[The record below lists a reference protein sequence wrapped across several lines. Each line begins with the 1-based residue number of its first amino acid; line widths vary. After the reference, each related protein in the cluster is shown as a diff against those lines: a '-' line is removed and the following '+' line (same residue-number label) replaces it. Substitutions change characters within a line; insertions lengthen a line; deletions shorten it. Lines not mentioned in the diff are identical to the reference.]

1 MRETYCVGMGSP
13 SHRPAV
19 THMPRGEKS
28 YTMRIR
34 CSVAPAWFCCA
45 LVASLLAPLHWVH
58 AQVYTFT
65 GNSGN
70 TSWTE
75 EQNWTLNGTTA
86 ETAPGI
92 LGNNGTALFDTAST
106 ATLPED
112 VVLDGLDFEAGARI
126 FTDGNAD
133 RTISLGTG
141 GLTVNSTSAPVVGN
155 ATADQRVTF
164 FLTGNQVWNISGAD
178 WAMNTA
184 NTVDANT
191 RAVEVNASSNLT
203 ITGNL
208 SGSGPLTKNGT
219 GTLIISGNNADSFTG
234 NVTILSGTLQ
244 LGNNGASG
252 SISASSSVVNDGT
265 LTINR
270 SDTSIFSNSISGS
283 GSFVKAGSGT
293 LTLNGT
299 NTYTGG
305 TALRS
310 GTLSL
315 TGGNAIPDSGNFTLQ
330 NATST
335 VLNIQ
340 QSETIGSLSGGGS
353 LGGGIS
359 IAPGQ
364 TLTVSQTTAGS
375 YSGSLSGTGSFI
387 KSGTAQTTLNGNN
400 TAFTGNFTVNSGVLN
415 IQNPSSFGSGPGITM
430 AAGTLLLGNN
440 TTGLRF
446 GRNATIAGS
455 STITI
460 GSNAAGAVSHS
471 MLDLSIGQ
479 QTLAVGGSGT
489 GPFGLLFENTSLTGN
504 ATFNVSSS
512 TTLTLNGSVSGS
524 FGLSKTGIGTLR
536 FNGANAYTGSTTLS
550 AGTLHLAAGSNTAS
564 AITLNGTV
572 ANAPTL
578 IGSGTA
584 SSSANLLA
592 NSTISPGDSSGSIG
606 TLTIGNLTL
615 GGNTTYIW
623 NFSNATSSPGTGW
636 DLVSTTNTTV
646 SANST
651 SRITI
656 DINGSPSGWGARD
669 SWSGTIIGIG
679 SGSNATFTSGNA
691 SVFSFDTSGFTG
703 RVVGD
708 WSVRSIPGALQLEYI
723 PSTVS
728 TWNATTS
735 GNWTTGFN
743 DPPRNGYS
751 LLFGNGGNITSTNDL
766 PAGDLTR
773 TQGITFN
780 ATAGNYTLNALTG
793 SSGSNAATALFMAG
807 DIANESESLQTIDL
821 ALSTNSSIAFESA
834 NTTGSLVFA
843 GGVVNNSTLRLTGS
857 GATTFSGNLT
867 GTGTATKSGSGM
879 LTITAQSFTN
889 NLTVTGG
896 NVTVGNGSSA
906 GSLPASVAL
915 NNSTSRILFHQDI
928 DSTHSGAIGGNGS
941 LTKNGSGTLTLNAS
955 QTYTGN
961 TTISSGTL
969 ALGSAGSLG
978 GGSYSG
984 NISNTGTLV
993 YSGTAS
999 QTFGGNI
1006 SGSGSL
1012 AVHAGT
1018 LILTAN
1024 NTSFSGPASILSGAT
1039 LQIGN
1044 GTTGNLSA
1052 SSGIS
1057 NNGTL
1062 IVNRTGSITLNNA
1075 ISGTGALTKNGAGTL
1090 VLTGGNTYTG
1100 ATTING
1106 GVLQLGSNGT
1116 TGSVSASSNFMNDG
1130 TLTINRSDSSAFPNS
1145 ISGTGSFIKAG
1156 SGNLTLNGT
1165 NTYTGGTTVSAGTL
1179 TLSGGSAIP
1188 DSSATS
1194 VNATLS
1200 VADSETIGS
1209 LSGNSTGS
1217 ISLGSQTLTVNQAAA
1232 GTYAGTITGSGGF
1245 AKSGAATLTLTAN
1258 STFTG
1263 TVSISSGTL
1272 QLGNNGTSG
1281 NFSASASFANSG
1293 TLTVNRSDSFTLANS
1308 ISGSGSFVKAGSGA
1322 LTLNGA
1328 AYNGTTT
1335 VSAGTLRVDGSLATS
1350 GATIQ
1355 SGATFSGNATV
1366 AGLVTLNSGATIS
1379 PGSGIGS
1386 TGTMSLNGGL
1396 SLNSGSTVRMD
1407 VFSTNGS
1414 SDRIAVAGSLQN
1426 AGSLVLETTQSM
1438 PGGSFTNN
1446 YTLFTASSFSGNW
1459 TSVSVNGTYTG
1470 SFSSAVSGIWTRN
1483 TGDGTLWSYNQNSG
1497 ILTVVPEPSV
1507 AALLGC
1513 GAAFLAWRRLRK
1525 RRA

>member
-1 MRETYCVGMGSP
+1 
-13 SHRPAV
+13 
-19 THMPRGEKS
+19 MPGGKKFRK
-28 YTMRIR
+28 MRIR
-34 CSVAPAWFCCA
+34 CRNAPWASYCA
-45 LVASLLAPLHWVH
+45 LVALLLALPR
-58 AQVYTFT
+58 AAESQIYTFT
-65 GNSGN
+65 ENSG
-70 TSWTE
+70 TSWTTPE
-75 EQNWTLNGTTA
+75 NWTENGTVPA
-86 ETAPGI
+86 SAPG

-178 WAMNTA
+178 WTMNTA

-191 RAVEVNASSNLT
+191 RAVEVNASSNLA

-270 SDTSIFSNSISGS
+270 SDTSTFSNSISGS
-283 GSFVKAGSGT
+283 GSFVTAGSGT

-305 TALRS
+305 TTISAGTLTLGGGSAIPDASATTVNATLNLGGFNETIGLLSGSSGGAIQLGSQTLTVNQAGSDSSFAGAIHGTGTFVKAGGRALTLSGNNSGFSGNFSLNGGTLAFPSPGAFGAAQGINIAS

-315 TGGNAIPDSGNFTLQ
+315 TNS
-330 NATST
+330 AT
-335 VLNIQ
+335 Q
-340 QSETIGSLSGGGS
+340 
-353 LGGGIS
+353 
-359 IAPGQ
+359 
-364 TLTVSQTTAGS
+364 
-375 YSGSLSGTGSFI
+375 
-387 KSGTAQTTLNGNN
+387 
-400 TAFTGNFTVNSGVLN
+400 AFGK
-415 IQNPSSFGSGPGITM
+415 
-430 AAGTLLLGNN
+430 
-440 TTGLRF
+440 
-446 GRNATIAGS
+446 NATISGS
-455 STITI
+455 STIR
-460 GSNAAGAVSHS
+460 GASAAGGAVHS
-471 MLDLSIGQ
+471 MGNLSIGQ
-479 QTLAVGGSGT
+479 NTLTVDRTGT
-489 GPFGLLFENTSLTGN
+489 GTYRLLFENTALSGN
-504 ATFNVSSS
+504 ATFSIAAS

-524 FGLSKTGIGTLR
+524 FGLSKTGIGTLS

-550 AGTLHLAAGSNTAS
+550 AGTLHLAAGSTTSS
-564 AITLNGTV
+564 AITLNGTA

-578 IGSGTA
+578 IGNGTA
-584 SSSANLLA
+584 STSAIFLA
-592 NSTISPGDSSGSIG
+592 NSTISPGDSPGSIG
-606 TLTIGNLTL
+606 TLTIANLTL
-615 GGNTTYIW
+615 RGNTTYTW
-623 NFSNATSSPGTGW
+623 NFSNATAAPGTGW
-636 DLVSTTNTTV
+636 DLVSTTDTTV

-651 SRITI
+651 ARTTI
-656 DINGSPSGWGARD
+656 DINGSPSGWD
-669 SWSGTIIGIG
+669 SGLGWSGTIIGIG
-679 SGSNATFTSGNA
+679 SGSNATFQGTDPVDSRFAFDLSGFSGGLAGSWSINSTA
-691 SVFSFDTSGFTG
+691 GAIRLVYSPSPVSNWSGGAGNWSTGFPSTPSDGDLLVFS
-703 RVVGD
+703 
-708 WSVRSIPGALQLEYI
+708 GA
-723 PSTVS
+723 
-728 TWNATTS
+728 
-735 GNWTTGFN
+735 
-743 DPPRNGYS
+743 
-751 LLFGNGGNITSTNDL
+751 GGTSTNNIASGNL
-766 PAGDLTR
+766 STV
-773 TQGITFN
+773 TGITFN
-780 ATAGNYTLNALTG
+780 STAGAYTLDADTG
-793 SSGSNAATALFMAG
+793 SSGSGAASRLAVGG
-807 DIANESESLQTIDL
+807 DITNSSGSAQLVAL
-821 ALSTNSSIAFESA
+821 ALSTNGAISINSA
-834 NTTGSLVFA
+834 NATGSLVFS
-843 GGVVNNSTLRLTGS
+843 GGIANNSALRLQGN

-867 GTGTATKSGSGM
+867 GTGTATKSGAGT
-879 LTITAQSFTN
+879 LFITAQSFTN

-915 NNSTSRILFHQDI
+915 NNSTSRILFHQD
-928 DSTHSGAIGGNGS
+928 DNSTYAGTIGGNGS
-941 LTKNGSGTLTLNAS
+941 FTKNGSGTLTLNAS

-961 TTISSGTL
+961 TTINNGTL
-969 ALGSAGSLG
+969 AIGPAGSLG

-984 NISNTGTLV
+984 SISNTGTLV
-993 YSGTAS
+993 YSGAAS

-1006 SGSGSL
+1006 SGVGSL
-1012 AVHAGT
+1012 AAHAGT

-1039 LQIGN
+1039 LQIGNN

-1062 IVNRTGSITLNNA
+1062 IVNRTGSITLNNT
-1075 ISGTGALTKNGAGTL
+1075 ISGNGALTKNGTGTL
-1090 VLTGGNTYTG
+1090 ILTGGNTYTG
-1100 ATTING
+1100 ATTIAG
-1106 GVLQLGSNGT
+1106 GILQLGNNGT
-1116 TGSVSASSNFMNDG
+1116 TGSVSAWSNFLNNG
-1130 TLTINRSDSSAFPNS
+1130 TLTINRSDPHTFSNS
-1145 ISGTGSFIKAG
+1145 ISGNGSFIKAG

-1165 NTYTGGTTVSAGTL
+1165 NTYTGGTTISAGTL

-1200 VADSETIGS
+1200 VADSETIGT
-1209 LSGNSTGS
+1209 LSGNSSGALG
-1217 ISLGSQTLTVNQAAA
+1217 LGSQTLTVNQAAA

-1245 AKSGAATLTLTAN
+1245 AKSGADTLTLTAN

-1272 QLGNNGTSG
+1272 QLGNNGASG

-1328 AYNGTTT
+1328 AYTGTTT

-1355 SGATFSGNATV
+1355 SGATFSGNATL

-1414 SDRIAVAGSLQN
+1414 SDRIAVEGSLQN